1 LDQPAE
7 LLIVGA
13 HVWTGDAGR
22 PRASAVGVRGG
33 KVAFV
38 GSDESARRLA
48 GPQTEVVEADGK
60 LLLPGFVD
68 AHNHVRLGSNPLA
81 VDLAGA
87 GTLEGLK
94 VRVRDHATA
103 HPEQAWVEGV
113 GWNYSAMPDGH
124 LPTWEDLEGVTAG
137 KPAFLFSYDVHTV
150 WLNRDAMRVFGIE
163 RGVERVPFG
172 RVRADE
178 RGEPTGL
185 VTDFAV
191 MGIAGAG
198 QAALEGVVPGYA
210 RERQY
215 ASTLESLD
223 MAAGFGITTVL
234 DPQNSPAD
242 LWIFERARAEG
253 RLRSRLVAGMV
264 YLVGTTEA
272 DREAFEA
279 ARDRLDDDRLRVGP
293 VKLYID
299 DVIEPWTAAMLEP
312 YANRPDER
320 GDLYWEPS
328 EFNELVTDLESR
340 GFPCH
345 VHAIGDRGI
354 RTALDAFEAARA
366 VNGPGDRRHA
376 MVHVECLAP
385 DDIARF
391 AALGV
396 IPVMQPRHCAP
407 EITAGWRANVG
418 PQRWRHAWAFRSLR
432 DAGAQLAFSS
442 DWNVA
447 EMDPL
452 IGIYTALT
460 RADLDGG
467 PGWVTEQTVDL
478 DTALRAY
485 TYGGARTVFAEGD
498 RGIIRPRSVADLVL
512 LSDDPFAFARS
523 DPRRL
528 LDTRVELTIVGGTIV
543 HRAVLASLCGSV
555 FPPVEYPKR
564 AEGVPAARFPRALK
578 GEVDAAGVDAV
589 KQPAAVRLPL

>member
-1 LDQPAE
+1 MHRPVD
-7 LLIVGA
+7 LLVLGA

-33 KVAFV
+33 RVAFV
-38 GSDESARRLA
+38 GSDDEARLLA
-48 GPQTEVVEADGK
+48 GPDTDVVEAAGK
-60 LLLPGFVD
+60 LLMPGFVD
-68 AHNHVRLGSNPLA
+68 SHNHVRLGSNPLA

-87 GTLEGLK
+87 ATLEELK
-94 VRVRDHATA
+94 ALLRAHADA
-103 HPEQAWVEGV
+103 HPDQAWVEGV
-113 GWNYSAMPDGH
+113 GWNYSAMPGGR
-124 LPTWEDLEGVTAG
+124 LPTWEDLEGVAAG
-137 KPAFLFSYDVHTV
+137 KPAFLFSYDVHNV
-150 WLNRDAMRVFGIE
+150 WMNREAMRAFGIE

-172 RVRADE
+172 RVQADE
-178 RGEPTGL
+178 RGEPTGF

-191 MGIAGAG
+191 MGISRAG
-198 QAALEGVVPGYA
+198 QEALEGVVPGYG

-215 ASTLESLD
+215 ARTLESLD
-223 MAAGFGITTVL
+223 MATAFGITTVVE
-234 DPQNSPAD
+234 PQNSPDD

-253 RLRSRLVAGMV
+253 RLRSRLVAAMFHP
-264 YLVGTTEA
+264 VGTTDA
-272 DREAFEA
+272 DRAAFKA
-279 ARDRLDDDRLRVGP
+279 ARQRLDDDRLRVGP

-312 YANRPDER
+312 YANRPGER
-320 GDLYWEPS
+320 GELFWDPS
-328 EFNELVTDLESR
+328 GFADLVTDLERR

-345 VHAIGDRGI
+345 VHATGDRGI

-376 MVHVECLAP
+376 IVHVECLAP
-385 DDIARF
+385 SDVARF

-407 EITAGWRANVG
+407 EIVADWRANVG
-418 PQRWRHAWAFRSLR
+418 PRRWRLAWAFRSLR
-432 DAGAQLAFSS
+432 DAGAELAFSS

-467 PGWVTEQTVDL
+467 AAWVPEETVDL

-485 TYGGARTVFAEGD
+485 TYGAARTVFAEAE
-498 RGIIRPRSVADLVL
+498 RGIVRDGAVADLAL
-512 LSDDPFAFARS
+512 LSQDPFTFAD

-528 LDTRVELTIVGGTIV
+528 LDTRTDLTVVDGAVV
-543 HRAVLASLCGSV
+543 HRA
-555 FPPVEYPKR
+555 
-564 AEGVPAARFPRALK
+564 
-578 GEVDAAGVDAV
+578 
-589 KQPAAVRLPL
+589 

>member
-1 LDQPAE
+1 MNGPLE
-7 LLIVGA
+7 LVITGA
-13 HVWTGDAGR
+13 HAWTGDPHR
-22 PRASAVGVRGG
+22 PGASAVGVRGSRI
-33 KVAFV
+33 AFV
-38 GSDESARRLA
+38 GSDEEALSLA
-48 GPQTEVVEADGK
+48 GAETDVVEAAGR

-81 VDLAGA
+81 VDLAGTA
-87 GTLEGLK
+87 TLDELK
-94 VRVRDHATA
+94 ARVRAHADA
-103 HPEQAWVEGV
+103 YPEQAWVEGA
-113 GWNYSAMPDGH
+113 GWNYSAMPGGR
-124 LPTWEDLEGVTAG
+124 LPTWEDLEGVTGG
-137 KPAFLFSYDVHTV
+137 KPAFLFSYDVHNV
-150 WLNRDAMRVFGIE
+150 WLNREAMRVFGIE

-172 RVRADE
+172 HVRADAD
-178 RGEPTGL
+178 GEPTGF

-191 MGIAGAG
+191 MGISRAG

-223 MAAGFGITTVL
+223 MATGFGITTVL
-234 DPQNSPAD
+234 EPQNSPED

-253 RLRSRLVAGMV
+253 RLRSRVVAAMFHP
-264 YLVGTTEA
+264 VGTTEA

-279 ARDRLDDDRLRVGP
+279 ARRRLDDDLLRVGP

-312 YANRPDER
+312 YANRPGQR
-320 GDLYWEPS
+320 GDLFWEPDV
-328 EFNELVTDLESR
+328 FAELVTDLERR

-345 VHAIGDRGI
+345 VHATGDRGI
-354 RTALDAFEAARA
+354 RTALDAFETARA
-366 VNGPGDRRHA
+366 ANGPGDRRHA
-376 MVHVECLAP
+376 IVHVECLAP

-407 EITAGWRANVG
+407 LIVADWRANVG

-432 DAGAQLAFSS
+432 DAGAELAFSS

-467 PGWVTEQTVDL
+467 SAWVPEETVDL

-485 TYGGARTVFAEGD
+485 TYGGARTVFAESN
-498 RGIIRPRSVADLVL
+498 RGVLREGAVADLAL
-512 LSDDPFAFARS
+512 LSRDPFTFVPG

-528 LDTRVELTIVGGTIV
+528 LDTQVDLTVVDGAVV
-543 HRAVLASLCGSV
+543 HRVG
-555 FPPVEYPKR
+555 
-564 AEGVPAARFPRALK
+564 
-578 GEVDAAGVDAV
+578 
-589 KQPAAVRLPL
+589 